1 MPLLLDLR
9 LVPAGRR
16 YRRITDAAFGRRTA
30 DYNDGDMFETRVGT
44 SNVTQNIFYM
54 PEALER
60 EFVASGDPEGAL
72 LRRAHRES
80 REKAAVRADTAVE
93 KERVEKLE
101 AAVRGSAVVFVGR
114 IPSGFYEEAQFQ
126 FFSQYGKVTRLR
138 LSRDKASNKYR
149 GYGWVEFED
158 AKVAHQVCKEMNGY
172 ILYGKRLRVHM
183 VRHDKLHPQLFRNC
197 HREFVPVNW
206 RKVARERAERHER
219 AKAADPKKEI
229 KYLGK
234 LIKKEEARNKRIK
247 RTKLAG
253 QTLMSLGWE
262 LDLDLINIYK
272 ERIAVL
278 KTEKAQRAKR
288 KAARAM
294 AALTRASRTSAS
306 ASGEASLKALK
317 TGVGSV
323 LGKQGADSERQ
334 ELKGAKK
341 TRPAKVKGGVAVK
354 LEPTLQ
360 LAAKVARDS
369 GHLI

>member
-183 VRHDKLHPQLFRNC
+183 VHAISQFAGRGWHI
-197 HREFVPVNW
+197 
-206 RKVARERAERHER
+206 
-219 AKAADPKKEI
+219 PK
-229 KYLGK
+229 
-234 LIKKEEARNKRIK
+234 N
-247 RTKLAG
+247 
-253 QTLMSLGWE
+253 
-262 LDLDLINIYK
+262 
-272 ERIAVL
+272 V
-278 KTEKAQRAKR
+278 
-288 KAARAM
+288 
-294 AALTRASRTSAS
+294 TRLLRYF
-306 ASGEASLKALK
+306 
-317 TGVGSV
+317 
-323 LGKQGADSERQ
+323 
-334 ELKGAKK
+334 
-341 TRPAKVKGGVAVK
+341 
-354 LEPTLQ
+354 
-360 LAAKVARDS
+360 
-369 GHLI
+369 